1 MRKKDAVACAFV
13 VLCVWVLMTSFLL
26 LFHPLTSSKDLKK
39 DAELEERLSKLESSL
54 IEEAHVHDSLLSHIR
69 TLINKNGIKGNENS
83 LLDQVKSVVL
93 KPGEDG
99 DNAGVAEADS
109 PDPPEPGVET
119 DYLGADG
126 DQVEQ
131 VDEGPVKGP
140 TIAILVFS
148 CNRVTVSRCIDG
160 LLRYRPSK
168 QQFPIIVSQDCMDT
182 ATANVIRSYGDKI
195 SFIQQPDQ
203 SDIPIPPKE
212 KKFKGYFRI
221 ARHYGWALNHTFFTF
236 NYNSVIIVEDDLEV
250 APDFY
255 EYFLGTHELLK
266 KDPSLWCVSAW
277 NDNGKEALVD
287 TTHPEQLYR
296 TDFFPGLGWMLT
308 RELWAELAVKW
319 PKSYWDDWIRD
330 PGQRKGRAC
339 IRPEV
344 SRTRTFGKVGVS
356 NGLFYEKHLKYIKL
370 NDMPIRFT
378 SMDLGYL
385 HKDVYD
391 VEFVKKVYDS
401 PIISYEELKT
411 GKIPFYGDVRIPYH
425 TKDNYKR
432 TAKMLG
438 LMDDFR
444 SGVPRTAYR
453 GIVTF
458 MYNKRRVYLAPSAN
472 WKGYNIKWS

>member
-26 LFHPLTSSKDLKK
+26 FFHPLSSSKDYKK
-39 DAELEERLSKLESSL
+39 DAELEERLSKLESTL
-54 IEEAHVHDSLLSHIR
+54 IEEAHVHDSLINHIQS
-69 TLINKNGIKGNENS
+69 LINKKDGNKGSSSNNI
-83 LLDQVKSVVL
+83 LQKVKSAVDTFE
-93 KPGEDG
+93 GG
-99 DNAGVAEADS
+99 DNTGAADS
-109 PDPPEPGVET
+109 YVPDPPDPEET
-119 DYLGADG
+119 QYNSEVQDENQGADG
-126 DQVEQ
+126 TPKE
-131 VDEGPVKGP
+131 PV
-140 TIAILVFS
+140 IAILVFS
-148 CNRVTVSRCIDG
+148 CNRVTVNRCIDG
-160 LLRYRPSK
+160 LLRFRPSK
-168 QQFPIIVSQDCMDT
+168 QQFPIIVSQDCMHA
-182 ATANVIRSYGDKI
+182 ATADVIRAYGDQI
-195 SFIQQPDQ
+195 TFIQQPDQ

-221 ARHYGWALNHTFFTF
+221 ARHYGWALNQTFFSL
-236 NYNSVIIVEDDLEV
+236 NYNSAIIVEDDLEV
-250 APDFY
+250 APDFF
-255 EYFLGTHELLK
+255 EYFLGTHDLLL

-277 NDNGKEALVD
+277 NDNGKAALVD
-287 TTHPEQLYR
+287 TSHPELLYR

-308 RELWAELAVKW
+308 RPLWSELSMKW

-370 NDMPIRFT
+370 NDKPVQFT
-378 SMDLGYL
+378 KMDLSYL

-391 VEFVKKVYDS
+391 VDFVKKVYDS

-411 GKIPFYGDVRIPYH
+411 GKISFDGDVRIQYH
-425 TKDNYKR
+425 TKDMFKR